1 MKRRPQPE
9 CVTACKICR
18 SVENFSFPK
27 VFDSCRLILKVPEEM
42 NGNNQNMSLV
52 VMAAIKRSPCSYN
65 KNFLVSSNFLMS
77 ATLEQAPQQ
86 TTSK

>member
-1 MKRRPQPE
+1 
-9 CVTACKICR
+9 
-18 SVENFSFPK
+18 
-27 VFDSCRLILKVPEEM
+27 M